1 MKKKKIAFFINNLDI
16 GGSEKQ
22 LLFLIKELKNFF
34 EIEIFC
40 FDGGSLQ
47 NEFLK
52 EKIKITFG
60 QNKIFSYFQLI
71 FFLFTNKSS
80 LYHFILPKSYIICG
94 ILSFFSKKKKI
105 MSRRSLN
112 FYHRKYFGLSLL
124 IEKILHKN
132 MDAIVCN
139 TNVIKEQL
147 SEFEKVPKE
156 KVYCIKNFYTPL
168 LNSKN
173 KKLIKKDKAV
183 SFAFVANLIPYKG
196 HSDLIEICSQLKS
209 TTNWKLYLVGKG
221 SKSFSKYLQL
231 KVKNLGLE
239 NKIIFTGQILGLLNI
254 YNNID
259 FVVNPS
265 LEEGSSNFL
274 LESISMA
281 LPILAYDIGG
291 NKDFFYKNGYLV
303 KYKDKKKF
311 KDYLEKMINLKDKK
325 AMKKNSLILFK
336 KKINN
341 KKTFS
346 QYLNLYKKILDV
358 H

>member
-1 MKKKKIAFFINNLDI
+1 
-16 GGSEKQ
+16 
-22 LLFLIKELKNFF
+22 
-34 EIEIFC
+34 
-40 FDGGSLQ
+40 
-47 NEFLK
+47 
-52 EKIKITFG
+52 
-60 QNKIFSYFQLI
+60 
-71 FFLFTNKSS
+71 
-80 LYHFILPKSYIICG
+80 
-94 ILSFFSKKKKI
+94 
-105 MSRRSLN
+105 
-112 FYHRKYFGLSLL
+112 
-124 IEKILHKN
+124 

-147 SEFEKVPKE
+147 FEFEKVPKE

-274 LESISMA
+274 LESISMG
-281 LPILAYDIGG
+281 LPIVAYDIGG
-291 NKDFFYKNGYLV
+291 NREFFNKNGYLV
-303 KYKDKKKF
+303 KYKEKKKF
-311 KDYLEKMINLKDKK
+311 KDCLETMITSKRKK
-325 AMKKNSLILFK
+325 IMKSNSLNLFK

-346 QYLNLYKKILDV
+346 QYLTLYNKILDV

>member
-1 MKKKKIAFFINNLDI
+1 M
-16 GGSEKQ
+16 
-22 LLFLIKELKNFF
+22 
-34 EIEIFC
+34 
-40 FDGGSLQ
+40 
-47 NEFLK
+47 
-52 EKIKITFG
+52 
-60 QNKIFSYFQLI
+60 
-71 FFLFTNKSS
+71 
-80 LYHFILPKSYIICG
+80 
-94 ILSFFSKKKKI
+94 
-105 MSRRSLN
+105 
-112 FYHRKYFGLSLL
+112 
-124 IEKILHKN
+124 
-132 MDAIVCN
+132 
-139 TNVIKEQL
+139 
-147 SEFEKVPKE
+147 
-156 KVYCIKNFYTPL
+156 
-168 LNSKN
+168 
-173 KKLIKKDKAV
+173 